1 VKIRNKNLYYYLFI
15 VLFSLILVLNLFLHG
30 GEPATY
36 DGRIHITN
44 MAQYN
49 MAISDGDVLVTW
61 ADGLANYGLPIPLF
75 AQQLTPYI
83 GSLINFVSGNS
94 LFSYK
99 LVYLLGAVLSS
110 LLFYKWL
117 RMYWKP
123 GAALLAVFLFNFAP
137 YRIINIYIRGAQ
149 PEFFASVFLP
159 LILINLYK
167 LAHKISRRS
176 FIYLVLSILGLV
188 LTHPMMLL
196 VYSVIYIPYFLYLLY
211 KNRANWLKLFFLTS
225 FAFALGIG
233 LASFYLTPLFLEM
246 KYLYVGLS
254 ENFLVEGSFL
264 GVKNFIDPKWYFSL
278 GDNDW
283 TRGHFIKSGLLETII
298 FVVGAMT
305 VGYLLIT
312 KQVKKHSLFI
322 TFMVSGLISIFFL
335 TRLSI
340 GVYRFVDML
349 SKIQHP
355 WRFLSAFM
363 FIPPILLAIFYTK
376 YPRKSVLIILILV
389 IVYMR
394 IPQLYGKNYVEH
406 PEVYYQ
412 HTDENL
418 QMVVFNTIW
427 SGLTEE
433 YPVKELKGEIID
445 GEGQIAEREESNSRR
460 RYRVVAEERIRMA
473 DYTFYFPGWNVYI
486 DGEKLSLRDVIWQ
499 DPEYRGVITYYVP
512 EGEHN
517 IDVVFES
524 TKVRKAGY
532 LVSLVSGVTLMAI
545 LVIRPKRFI

>member
-1 VKIRNKNLYYYLFI
+1 VNIRNRNLYYYSFI
-15 VLFSLILVLNLFLHG
+15 VLFSLVLVLNLFLHG

-44 MAQYN
+44 MAQYH
-49 MAISDGDVLVTW
+49 MAISDGDILVTW

-75 AQQLTPYI
+75 AQQLTPYM
-83 GSLINFVSGNS
+83 GALFNFVSGNS

-99 LVYLLGAVLSS
+99 LVYLFGAVLSS

-117 RMYWKP
+117 RIYWKSET
-123 GAALLAVFLFNFAP
+123 ALLAVFLFNLAP

-159 LILINLYK
+159 LVLISLYG

-176 FIYLVLSILGLV
+176 FVFLVISLLGLT

-196 VYSVIYIPYFLYLLY
+196 IYSVIYIPYLLYLLCQ
-211 KNRANWLKLFFLTS
+211 NRTIWLKLSLLTS
-225 FAFALGIG
+225 LAFVLGIG
-233 LASFYLTPLFLEM
+233 LASFYLAPLLLEM

-254 ENFLVEGSFL
+254 KNFLVEESFL
-264 GVKNFIDPKWYFSL
+264 GIKNFIDPKWYVSL

-298 FVVGAMT
+298 FVIATAMA
-305 VGYLLIT
+305 GYYSITGQCKKHGLLI
-312 KQVKKHSLFI
+312 LFV
-322 TFMVSGLISIFFL
+322 VSGLISIFFL

-340 GVYRFVDML
+340 SVYQSVNML

-363 FIPPILLAIFYTK
+363 FIPPILLAIFYGK
-376 YPRKSVLIILILV
+376 YPRKFVLIVFILLIS
-389 IVYMR
+389 YMR

-406 PEVYYQ
+406 LESYYQ
-412 HTDENL
+412 QTDGNL

-427 SGLTEE
+427 SGLAEE
-433 YPVKELKGEIID
+433 YPVKELKGEIIE
-445 GEGQIAEREESNSRR
+445 GKGQIVEREEKNSRR
-460 RYRVVAEERIRMA
+460 RYRVVVKERIRMA

-486 DGEKLSLRDVIWQ
+486 DGKKLSLRDVIWQ
-499 DPEYRGVITYYVP
+499 DPEYRGVITYYVSK
-512 EGEHN
+512 GEHE
-517 IDVVFES
+517 IEVVFES
-524 TKVRKAGY
+524 TKVRNVGY
-532 LVSLVSGVTLMAI
+532 LVTLVSGVILMAI